1 MPDLFVYLNRTL
13 LFMGKD
19 LPISRNKKTVAVKPL
34 RAAKNTATTNHKR
47 SAVPSKKESKAS
59 PGEIDDIFSAIK
71 SKKCNEV
78 ESDSVVRAKAQK
90 KSKSDRNSNAEPPK
104 KSQISHGVIMSERA
118 KIISPDP
125 PVERIDSET
134 GLKVYKA
141 HLLKVGEGG
150 GTPLC
155 PFDCDCCF

>member
-1 MPDLFVYLNRTL
+1 MV
-13 LFMGKD
+13 KD
-19 LPISRNKKTVAVKPL
+19 LLNSRRKKTAAVKPV
-34 RAAKNTATTNHKR
+34 RAAKNADISTATSHDAR
-47 SAVPSKKESKAS
+47 PSKIEKGSKAN
-59 PGEIDDIFSAIK
+59 PGDIDEIFSVMK
-71 SKKCNEV
+71 GKKNNEV
-78 ESDSVVRAKAQK
+78 EGASASQANTKKHPKSERSSSAEQPKKAQLPHGVI
-90 KSKSDRNSNAEPPK
+90 KSDRN
-104 KSQISHGVIMSERA
+104 